1 MQQTESMMPVNVTET
16 RADQFGGAFSAPGWI
31 SFFSP
36 PTAWPGGQA
45 VLSRPVNPDIH
56 WTLTVTGLDWTR
68 RNGGE
73 KAVCILDQC

>member
-1 MQQTESMMPVNVTET
+1 MLLRLGLISL
-16 RADQFGGAFSAPGWI
+16 GGILGGWI

-45 VLSRPVNPDIH
+45 VLSRPVNPPVHTPDIDRD
-56 WTLTVTGLDWTR
+56 WTGLDWTR
-68 RNGGE
+68 RSGGE